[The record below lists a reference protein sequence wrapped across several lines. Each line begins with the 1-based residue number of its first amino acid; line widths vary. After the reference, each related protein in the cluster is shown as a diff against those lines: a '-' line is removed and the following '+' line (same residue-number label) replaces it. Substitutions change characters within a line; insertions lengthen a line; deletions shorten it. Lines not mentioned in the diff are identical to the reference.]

1 MRGRKAFTLVELL
14 VVIGII
20 AVLIAILLPALRRAQ
35 EQGKRIFCMNNH
47 KQLLMAARLYAED
60 WKGRLPFTNSNNHE
74 TAGNGWKKGGWLY
87 LAPNKTKQE
96 DVETGTL
103 WKYLRNY
110 KIYHCPFDEQPYLP
124 LNSVH
129 TLTSYCMNYHI
140 AQENTPPWLSFK
152 ITQFK
157 ATDVL
162 FWETDE
168 KGDPGGYWNDGNN
181 TYDQGI
187 TARHGSKNLKK
198 SAGAIVGCVG
208 GHAEWLTVRRFE
220 EEAVR
225 RGGRVLCSPI
235 YRR

>member
-35 EQGKRIFCMNNH
+35 EQAKRILCMNNH

-60 WKGRLPFTNSNNHE
+60 WKGRLPFTNSNSHE

-96 DVETGTL
+96 DVEAGTL
-103 WKYLRNY
+103 WKYLRNH
-110 KIYHCPFDEQPYLP
+110 KIYHCPFDEEPYLP

-129 TLTSYCMNYHI
+129 TLTSYCMNYHV

-152 ITQFK
+152 ITQFR

-168 KGDPGGYWNDGNN
+168 KGGGGFWNDGNN
-181 TYDQGI
+181 MSNEGI
-187 TARHGSKNLKK
+187 TARHGGRNAKDSE
-198 SAGAIVGCVG
+198 AGAIIGCIG
-208 GHAEWLTVRRFE
+208 GHTEWVTVALFKQ
-220 EEAVR
+220 EAPR
-225 RGGRVLCSPI
+225 LGGRVLCSPL